1 MTISTWSRRTALV
14 LAFAPALALGGCV
27 TAGPNETIGTVAG
40 AVVGGVIGSQFG
52 GGVGNVIATGVGTT
66 LGAMI
71 GGSLGRALDER
82 DEMLMAGA
90 QYDALEYA
98 PPGAVREWRNGENGR
113 YGSVTPGAR
122 YQVNEYVCRDYSHTV
137 FIDGRRELLR
147 GTACRQPDG
156 TWRPLD

>member
-1 MTISTWSRRTALV
+1 MKRFRLALIAVV
-14 LAFAPALALGGCV
+14 LTSAVALGGCA
-27 TAGPNETIGTVAG
+27 TRGPNETIGTLSG

-52 GGVGNVIATGVGTT
+52 GGAGKLIATGVGTT
-66 LGAMI
+66 LGAVI
-71 GGSLGRALDER
+71 GGSLGRSLDER
-82 DEMLMAGA
+82 DETLMAGA
-90 QYDALEYA
+90 QNDALEYA
-98 PPGAVREWRNGENGR
+98 PPGAVREWRNADNGR

-122 YQVNEYVCRDYSHTV
+122 YQVNDYVCRDYSHSV

>member
-1 MTISTWSRRTALV
+1 MRWRWGQVAIVVVS
-14 LAFAPALALGGCV
+14 ALALSGC
-27 TAGPNETIGTVAG
+27 TTRGPNETVGTLAG

-71 GGSLGRALDER
+71 GGSLGRSLDER
-82 DEMLMAGA
+82 DELLMAGA

-98 PPGAVREWRNGENGR
+98 PPGALREWRNAENGR

-122 YQVNEYVCRDYSHTV
+122 YQVNDYVCRDYTHTV